1 MSFTTGQAGRS
12 RKRAAPPPLL
22 DPETGEAQEPGPLAI
37 TIPAPDIRTVA
48 LDIVGTAPLM
58 IHKFSQKAI
67 DMMAQKQKEGSTG
80 TKGRKRDPKDF
91 EGVFQAAR
99 HLSTEGW
106 DGYPAGGIRQALISA
121 CGLVDFAMTTAKKC
135 LFVEADGI
143 DATEGTPLVRIQ
155 AGEPERNLAYAR
167 NTTGVA
173 DIRIRPMWR
182 HWQMQLRIRYDADR
196 FTANDVT
203 NLVMRAGEQCG
214 LGEGR
219 PASKKSA
226 GLGFGTFRLKQGH
239 DA

>member
-1 MSFTTGQAGRS
+1 MSFTTGQTGRS

-22 DPETGEAQEPGPLAI
+22 DAETIDLQEPGPLAV
-37 TIPAPDIRTVA
+37 TIPAPNIRTVV
-48 LDIVGTAPLM
+48 LDVVGTAPLM
-58 IHKFSQKAI
+58 VHKFSQKAI
-67 DMMAQKQKEGSTG
+67 TTMAAKQKEGSTG

-91 EGVFQAAR
+91 EEVFQAAR
-99 HLSTEGW
+99 HLAIEGW

-135 LFVEADGI
+135 LFVEADGT
-143 DATEGTPLVRIQ
+143 DATEGTPLVRILG
-155 AGEPERNLAYAR
+155 GEPERNTRYAR

-173 DIRIRPMWR
+173 DIRCRPLWR
-182 HWQMQLRIRYDADR
+182 HWHMQLRIRYDADR
-196 FTANDVT
+196 FTADDVT

-219 PASKKSA
+219 PASKKSS
-226 GLGFGTFRLKQGH
+226 GLGLGTFRLKQDY